1 MHRLR
6 LTCFPNKWWVMTG
19 SNRRPSACKADALP
33 AELIT
38 PRQELRIIGITA
50 YVSMRF
56 QVLLGSLTGIAERI
70 KPCKLLP

>member
-70 KPCKLLP
+70 KPCTLPP

>member
-6 LTCFPNKWWVMTG
+6 LTFIPENWWVMTG

-38 PRQELRIIGITA
+38 PRQEMRIIGITVI
-50 YVSMRF
+50 VSMRF
-56 QVLLGSLTGIAERI
+56 QVLLGSLTGIALPI
-70 KPCKLLP
+70 KPCKLPP